1 MDNKCLCFNW
11 EPGEKYNKWKN
22 IEIHGETLR
31 DGLQSPSAEHP
42 DIGSKIEILQ
52 SMSDMGIESVSIG
65 FPASSH
71 RIYNDCSEMLSYLS
85 RIKDIQ
91 AACIARTLESDIQPI
106 INLSQKYGMQ
116 LEADIFIGISSIRQ

>member
-11 EPGEKYNKWKN
+11 EPSEKYNKWEN
-22 IEIHGETLR
+22 IEIHDETLR

-71 RIYNDCSEMLSYLS
+71 RIYKRLFRRNVIIFVEDKRYSSLLYS
-85 RIKDIQ
+85 KDIGV
-91 AACIARTLESDIQPI
+91 
-106 INLSQKYGMQ
+106 K
-116 LEADIFIGISSIRQ
+116 